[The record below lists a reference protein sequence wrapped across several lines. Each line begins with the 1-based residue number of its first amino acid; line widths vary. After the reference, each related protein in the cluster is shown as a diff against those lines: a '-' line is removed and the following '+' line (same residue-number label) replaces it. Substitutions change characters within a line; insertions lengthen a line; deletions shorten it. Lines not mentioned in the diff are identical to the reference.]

1 MPNIALPNEILLGIA
16 AQPTWPFSMSNITV
30 AQCLQLAP
38 ELESISD
45 SARLDIEL
53 ILCQILQKNRTW
65 LFTWPDKT
73 LTVEQ
78 ENVFNDFFVRRK
90 NGEPVAHII
99 GQREFWSLPL
109 LVNNSTLIPRP
120 DTELLV
126 ELTLELFAQDEPETQ
141 RRCLDLGTGTGAIV
155 LALAS
160 EKPQWNLLGVDQS
173 ADAVA
178 LAEQNRQH
186 LGFEN
191 VRIVQSNWFAQIP
204 AQLFDVIVSNP
215 PYIDPQDPHL
225 EQGDVRFEPR
235 SALIADNYGLADI
248 ELIIRESKNYLST
261 DGWLLLE
268 HGYDQGEAVRKLF
281 TQNGFEQVETRRDL
295 GGNERVSLGRK
306 TESQ

>member
-1 MPNIALPNEILLGIA
+1 
-16 AQPTWPFSMSNITV
+16 MSNISV
-30 AQCLQLAP
+30 AQCLQRAS

-53 ILCQILQKNRTW
+53 ILCHILQKNRTW

-73 LTVEQ
+73 LTAEQ

-126 ELTLELFAQDEPETQ
+126 ELTLELFAQDELKNQ
-141 RRCLDLGTGTGAIV
+141 RHCLDLGTGTGAIV

-160 EKPQWNLLGVDQS
+160 EKSHWQCMGVDQS

-178 LAEQNRQH
+178 LAEQNRKH

-235 SALIADNYGLADI
+235 SALIADNHGLADI

-281 TQNGFEQVETRRDL
+281 AQNGFEQVETRRDL